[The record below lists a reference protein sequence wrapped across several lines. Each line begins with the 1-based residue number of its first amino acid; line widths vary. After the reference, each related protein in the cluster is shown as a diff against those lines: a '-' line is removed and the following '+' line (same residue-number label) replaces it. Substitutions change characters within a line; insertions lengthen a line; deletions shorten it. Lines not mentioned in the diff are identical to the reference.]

1 MAYPVGAGRAA
12 VDAVRGP
19 PDGTEGEL
27 GGLSGDLDE
36 ICFGME

>member
-19 PDGTEGEL
+19 PGGTEGEL
-27 GGLSGDLDE
+27 EGSVDE
-36 ICFGME
+36 T